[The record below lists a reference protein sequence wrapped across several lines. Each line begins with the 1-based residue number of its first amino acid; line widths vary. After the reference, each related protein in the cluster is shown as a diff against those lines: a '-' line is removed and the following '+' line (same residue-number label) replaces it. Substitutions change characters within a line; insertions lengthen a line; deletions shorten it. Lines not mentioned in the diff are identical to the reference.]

1 MNIPPFG
8 KRKSTPLIGWW
19 SMLEEEERLVRSDG
33 ASVQFLGFVNQGD
46 EPGKRGLNDR
56 RWMRFEADDTI
67 RSMQFLVQ
75 WRDVFSPQSPR
86 ALIWRLDYARSLEQ
100 SGIVALDYQEWVAM
114 DRFICDALV
123 CWPQR
128 EVTGLRPTLIA
139 VSGGWHQGQWREEYY
154 RTFDMAY
161 LGGRVDE
168 TVSKPSVIRQETPR
182 QWRFVPAT
190 QEASA
195 EDIVAIHERL
205 ADARPEAIEALVVGL
220 LPKRPHLQSGERF
233 LVPLRQY
240 GGQTQWLYID
250 DEIITDRIVAHTH
263 KPSWM
268 FRIDNA
274 ALIGTIDRKR
284 RTEFKFDHAWQPK
297 KIGAVK
303 REYGT
308 FSHVFRNRLR
318 DLCEN
323 GLWQWEEVCLQL
335 HSPES
340 EGKGS
345 VKQTCI
351 QRPKRVRLD
360 EIVSVA
366 GRVATVRLVIAESL
380 DGSDY
385 ADKIFSDAFNDNPAP
400 LNSSEWEQFEFQ
412 ADAFSLMDGSTQ
424 QQLELREIVA
434 GSGSV
439 TDGCEGLFC
448 YRDNDSEYLL
458 VVIREGR
465 RANHQAGKWVLDHN
479 ASRSKN
485 QQSGVPPI
493 SDERWYRM
501 ARFSRDAL
509 LAWPDT
515 DIFGPGPSG
524 LAELGGCFQG
534 RWEPE
539 LRRWQRNH
547 LKTSENDPSTGRYN
561 PEASLLLPWKAFDP
575 GADVGAPSERIE
587 AALRRLADRSA
598 GDENIGQTRRLRWLR
613 ADGRAIFYLHGWQ
626 TLRAPPDGDPYQA
639 PVFEYLDDDIT
650 VHLYPKRFDEYDM
663 QSLALI
669 EVNPASGLYGKVE
682 PTQSL
687 YQQRRPTEE
696 IWYRVVTAI
705 ESQIDRISEQ
715 LAIHGLYTVHGYDGY
730 ATRTL
735 VLNRS

>member
-1 MNIPPFG
+1 MTIPPFG

-33 ASVQFLGFVNQGD
+33 ASVRFLEFVNQD
-46 EPGKRGLNDR
+46 EEAGRGGLRDR
-56 RWMRFEADDTI
+56 RWMRFEAHVAH
-67 RSMQFLVQ
+67 RSLQLLVQ
-75 WRDVFSPQSPR
+75 WRDVFNPQLPR
-86 ALIWRLDYARSLEQ
+86 ALIWRLDYSRSLQQ
-100 SGIVALDYQEWVAM
+100 SGVAALSYQEWIAI
-114 DRFICDALV
+114 DRLICDALV

-128 EVTGLRPTLIA
+128 EVTGLRPKLIA
-139 VSGGWHQGQWREEYY
+139 VSGGWHKGQWREEHY

-161 LGGRVDE
+161 LGARGND
-168 TVSKPSVIRQETPR
+168 TVPTPSAIRQEAPR

-190 QEASA
+190 QEANA
-195 EDIVAIHERL
+195 EDIVAIHESL
-205 ADARPEAIEALVVGL
+205 SAARPEEIEELVVGL
-220 LPKRPHLQSGERF
+220 LPQRPHLRSGERF
-233 LVPLRQY
+233 LVPLWQS
-240 GGQTQWLYID
+240 GWQIQWLYMD
-250 DEIITDRIVAHTH
+250 DEIITDRIVSHTY
-263 KPSWM
+263 KPGWT
-268 FRIDNA
+268 FCIDNTV
-274 ALIGTIDRKR
+274 LIGTIDRKR
-284 RTEFKFDHAWQPK
+284 RTEFRFDHAWPK
-297 KIGAVK
+297 QIGALK

-308 FSHVFRNRLR
+308 FSRAFRDRLR

-335 HSPES
+335 YSRES

-345 VKQTCI
+345 VKEICI
-351 QRPKRVRLD
+351 QRPKRVRID
-360 EIVSVA
+360 KIVSVA
-366 GRVATVRLVIAESL
+366 GPVGTVRLVIAETL
-380 DGSDY
+380 DGGDHDDRNLPY
-385 ADKIFSDAFNDNPAP
+385 AFNDSPP
-400 LNSSEWEQFEFQ
+400 LLNRSEWEQFEFQ
-412 ADAFSLMDGSTQ
+412 ADALSLMDGKTQ
-424 QQLELREIVA
+424 QQLVWREIVA

-439 TDGCEGLFC
+439 TDSCEGLFC

-465 RANHQAGKWVLDHN
+465 RANHQAGRWVLDHN

-493 SDERWYRM
+493 PDEHWHRM
-501 ARFSRDAL
+501 ARFARDAL

-515 DIFGPGPSG
+515 EMFGPGPSS

-539 LRRWQRNH
+539 LRRWQCNR
-547 LKTSENDPSTGRYN
+547 LKTSENAPSTGRYN

-575 GADVGAPSERIE
+575 GADVGASSERVE

-650 VHLYPKRFDEYDM
+650 VHLYPRRFDEYDM

-687 YQQRRPTEE
+687 YQKWRPTEE
-696 IWYRVVTAI
+696 IWCRVVTAI
-705 ESQIDRISEQ
+705 ESQIDRVSGQ
-715 LAIHGLYTVHGYDGY
+715 LPIRGLYTVHGYDAH

-735 VLNRS
+735 RLNRS